1 MNSPRN
7 TRDYPDR
14 AMDCQEAVDLPLR
27 ELVDSMVVLG
37 WRTPEVCD
45 ALEEVIKNQSLAYDA
60 DPDPA
65 EDPTL

>member
-7 TRDYPDR
+7 IPDDHDR
-14 AMDCQEAVDLPLR
+14 AMDCQEAVDMPLR

-37 WRTPEVCD
+37 WKAPEVFD
-45 ALEEVIKNQSLAYDA
+45 ALEEVIKNERRAYDA